1 MGFLQ
6 RNIKKVL
13 QAAGGVVGGAVAGIG
28 SAIPIGLIGGPIL
41 TGIGPIVAAV
51 ALGVFLWHAV
61 GDLTSDVSVL
71 LIEQTVEVIG

>member
-1 MGFLQ
+1 MNFLT

-13 QAAGGVVGGAVAGIG
+13 QTAGSVIGGAIAGIG
-28 SAIPIGLIGGPIL
+28 TSIPVGILGGPIL
-41 TGIGPIVAAV
+41 TGIFPMVAAI

-61 GDLTSDVSVL
+61 GDLTADVTVL

>member
-13 QAAGGVVGGAVAGIG
+13 QTAGSVVGGAIAGIG
-28 SAIPIGLIGGPIL
+28 SAIPIGLLGGPIL
-41 TGIGPIVAAV
+41 TGAFPFIAAV
-51 ALGVFLWHAV
+51 ALGVFLWNAI
-61 GDLTSDVSVL
+61 GDLTADVSVL